1 AVAALGAVGPAA
13 QEAAPLLLSWLAA
26 AKAEDMRGQLIEAL
40 GLIESKE
47 AVKVL
52 EPLIGKEKGSEGVQA
67 ALALWGINRSSG
79 ALPFLQEGLKEK
91 GTRGP
96 FIQAIGKVGP
106 LAQTA
111 VPALMDILVHDND
124 LNHRALAAEALGR
137 IGMNARPAIKALTD
151 SLKAPD
157 NGLRI

>member
-1 AVAALGAVGPAA
+1 GSGYDPQEIALLLAKLLEEPSIKVQAAALSGLAKLGKEAKATVPLVHKFAQTTSELSKDKKEPDLRLRAVAALGAVGPAA

-67 ALALWGINRSSG
+67 ALALWRINRS
-79 ALPFLQEGLKEK
+79 
-91 GTRGP
+91 
-96 FIQAIGKVGP
+96 
-106 LAQTA
+106 
-111 VPALMDILVHDND
+111 
-124 LNHRALAAEALGR
+124 
-137 IGMNARPAIKALTD
+137 
-151 SLKAPD
+151 
-157 NGLRI
+157 